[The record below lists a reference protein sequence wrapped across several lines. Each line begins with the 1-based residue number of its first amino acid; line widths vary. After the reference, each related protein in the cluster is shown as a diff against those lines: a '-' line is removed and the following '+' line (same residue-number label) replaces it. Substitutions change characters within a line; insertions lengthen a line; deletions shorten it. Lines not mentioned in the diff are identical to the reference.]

1 MYVIYKDLFGLK
13 VTTEENYNARIRDE
27 RKVANLYEFDSPE
40 QAIEYLT
47 AYSDATKEDFRVEV

>member
-27 RKVANLYEFDSPE
+27 RKVTDLSSFNSPE
-40 QAIEYLT
+40 QAIDYFVT
-47 AYSDATKEDFRVEV
+47 YYNDDKNNYRVEV